1 MIDQYSHFW
10 FDADE
15 TLFKFDAYAGLQHMF
30 QMYDVEFTK
39 EHFEVYQATNKPLW
53 VAYQD
58 GLIDANT
65 LQITRF
71 KGWADKLSVEPSV
84 LNEQFLDSMA
94 LLCEPLPGAL
104 GLIDYLKSKQKSL
117 SIITNGFTA
126 LQERRL
132 QKTGLRD
139 AFDHIVISEQIGYA
153 KPHSKVFEH
162 TMAKHGLTEQD
173 KPHILMVGDT
183 LASDIL
189 GGNNAGIDTV
199 WLNHH
204 NIEVEPHVMPT
215 YEVPN
220 LEILLRKL
228 KGRN

>member
-15 TLFKFDAYAGLQHMF
+15 TLFKFDAYAGLKHMF
-30 QMYDVEFTK
+30 QQHGVEFT
-39 EHFEVYQATNKPLW
+39 EAHFEVYQATNKPLW
-53 VAYQD
+53 MAYQD
-58 GLIDANT
+58 GSIDANT
-65 LQITRF
+65 LQTTRF
-71 KGWADKLSVEPSV
+71 KAWADKLNVEPST

-104 GLIDYLKSKQKSL
+104 DLITFLKDKQKSL

-132 QKTGLRD
+132 KKTSLWD

-153 KPHSKVFEH
+153 KPHIKVFEH
-162 TMAKHGLTEQD
+162 TMTKHGLTGQD
-173 KPHILMVGDT
+173 KSRILMIGDT
-183 LASDIL
+183 LSSDIL

-204 NIEVEPHVMPT
+204 NAKAELNVTPT
-215 YEVPN
+215 YEVAD
-220 LEILLRKL
+220 LEMLLRKL
-228 KGRN
+228 KGHA